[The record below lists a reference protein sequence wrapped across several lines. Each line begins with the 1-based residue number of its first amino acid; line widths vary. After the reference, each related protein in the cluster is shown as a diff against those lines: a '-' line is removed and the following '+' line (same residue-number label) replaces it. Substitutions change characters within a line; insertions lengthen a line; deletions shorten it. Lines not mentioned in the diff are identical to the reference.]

1 MHNVIFS
8 SEMASAGKQQHSKSL
23 EHSNNPETKEKL
35 YSCSLCSKSF
45 FTSKHLLQH
54 KKIHT
59 GKKPHCC
66 SECTKS
72 FVQSVHLKLHMRV
85 HTEEKPH
92 NCLIC
97 TKSFAQASD
106 LKRHVQNPVFCI
118 QIRIWVLKVQ
128 IRICP
133 VKKI

>member
-1 MHNVIFS
+1 MHNAIFS
-8 SEMASAGKQQHSKSL
+8 SEMASAGKQQNSKAL
-23 EHSNNPETKEKL
+23 EHSNNPKTKEKL
-35 YSCSLCSKSF
+35 YSCSLCSRSF
-45 FTSKHLLQH
+45 FTSNQLLQH

-72 FVQSVHLKLHMRV
+72 FVQSFHLKLHMRV
-85 HTEEKPH
+85 HTGEKPY
-92 NCLIC
+92 NCLMC

-118 QIRIWVLKVQ
+118 QIRMYQVFLPIRIWVLKV
-128 IRICP
+128 
-133 VKKI
+133 